1 MEEQIKSLEENLTT
15 LSKELVGLKELI
27 ATSFKKVDSNFTV
40 ITGKLNTLEKG
51 LKDLNY
57 KVDNLDGNTN
67 KGFTD
72 VGGKI
77 ESLTEEIQKISIV
90 TQYDQMYVNQKGLTN

>member
-1 MEEQIKSLEENLTT
+1 MKMEEQIKSLEENLTT

-57 KVDNLDGNTN
+57 KVDNLEHTN
-67 KGFTD
+67 QNNF
-72 VGGKI
+72 
-77 ESLTEEIQKISIV
+77 
-90 TQYDQMYVNQKGLTN
+90 